1 MNLRRVKIASLPTD
15 LYRMNRLSDY
25 LGLDVYIKRDDNT
38 GLALGGNKARKLEF
52 LLGEALDKGSKSVIT
67 TGAVQSNHAR
77 QTAAACALSGLEC
90 HLVLEGGKSVPNQGN
105 LLLDRL
111 LGAEVHIVKDEDE
124 ANMYI
129 NALQAKL
136 AAEGKN
142 PYVIPVGGST
152 PVGAA
157 GYFAAMMELFS
168 QSREHGIS
176 FDKIIFA
183 SGSGGTHAGLL
194 AGALCLGVAPS
205 LLGVS
210 VSRAAALL
218 RRQTVDLA
226 NALLSRVGFPALAT
240 PSDVNVTDQFIG
252 PGYGVPSDEAKEA
265 IRLFAHLEGV
275 LLDPV
280 YTAKAAAA
288 LLHMA
293 KEGTIQ
299 GNILFWHTG
308 GSPVLFAMGDQI
320 I

>member
-1 MNLRRVKIASLPTD
+1 MNLGRVKMASLPTD

-25 LGLDVYIKRDDNT
+25 LGQEVYIKRDDNT

-52 LLGEALDKGSKSVIT
+52 LLGEALDKGCKSVIT

-77 QTAAACALSGLEC
+77 QTAAACAIVGLEC
-90 HLVLEGGKSVPNQGN
+90 HLVLEGDKNAANQGN

-111 LGAEVHIVKDEDE
+111 LGAVVHIVKDEDD
-124 ANMYI
+124 ANRYMQV
-129 NALQAKL
+129 LQAKL
-136 AAEGKN
+136 AAEGKS

-157 GYFAAMMELFS
+157 GYFAAMMELFN
-168 QSREHGIS
+168 QLREPGVS
-176 FDKIIFA
+176 FSKIIFA

-210 VSRAAALL
+210 VSRTAATL
-218 RRQTVDLA
+218 RKQTADIA
-226 NALLSRVGFPALAT
+226 NALLSRIGFPALAA
-240 PSDVNVTDQFIG
+240 PSDVNITDQFIG
-252 PGYGVPSDEAKEA
+252 SGYGVPSDEAKEA
-265 IRLFAHLEGV
+265 IRLFARLEGV

-288 LLHMA
+288 LVHMA
-293 KEGTIQ
+293 KEGTIH

-308 GSPVLFAMGDQI
+308 GTPALFAMGDQI